1 MDQEWGTVLW
11 CLSQKLHKNSETH
24 TQHNYLFKT
33 VFLVLVKFICT
44 HICYTST
51 SLFFSFHLSGPLNNN
66 KALYMKIAV
75 CINTLPQQCSLD
87 LRRSS
92 LFQTP
97 TKSMIWLIT
106 SQQNIVNEWALSTNG
121 TTKMVRSTFYMIN
134 FSLFIWSIWLFYGL
148 LVLPTELIT

>member
-1 MDQEWGTVLW
+1 MILINLRATLK
-11 CLSQKLHKNSETH
+11 KLHKNSETY

-121 TTKMVRSTFYMIN
+121 TTKMVSSTFYMIN
-134 FSLFIWSIWLFYGL
+134 FLLFIWSIWLLYGL
-148 LVLPTELIT
+148 LALSTELIT